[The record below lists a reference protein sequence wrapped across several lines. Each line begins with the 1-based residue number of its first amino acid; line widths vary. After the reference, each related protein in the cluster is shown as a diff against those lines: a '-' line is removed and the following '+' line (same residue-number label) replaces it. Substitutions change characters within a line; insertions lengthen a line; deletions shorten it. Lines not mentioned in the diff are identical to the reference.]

1 MRGVETRGRRGEIRG
16 AEEGLLCAP
25 SPLQPTSKRLP
36 LHLCLHPQRNRS
48 YPHLLT
54 QLSGVVVLQV
64 SNVSSAFPD
73 IPRENIMYDLS
84 KTKSAQ
90 VTVEKL
96 LTTGFLPPVR
106 YLSFMWSFLVC
117 RRKAG
122 WTERPCSN

>member
-1 MRGVETRGRRGEIRG
+1 M
-16 AEEGLLCAP
+16 
-25 SPLQPTSKRLP
+25 
-36 LHLCLHPQRNRS
+36 
-48 YPHLLT
+48 
-54 QLSGVVVLQV
+54 LQV

-106 YLSFMWSFLVC
+106 YLFFL
-117 RRKAG
+117 
-122 WTERPCSN
+122 

>member
-1 MRGVETRGRRGEIRG
+1 M
-16 AEEGLLCAP
+16 
-25 SPLQPTSKRLP
+25 
-36 LHLCLHPQRNRS
+36 
-48 YPHLLT
+48 
-54 QLSGVVVLQV
+54 

-106 YLSFMWSFLVC
+106 YVYFLWSFLVP
-117 RRKAG
+117 
-122 WTERPCSN
+122 TESRLD